1 MLGHPHRRLDE
12 GDMRAP
18 EAGQG
23 PGSEAKRLRR
33 ITWACSRRPSTA
45 ADTAFSRRSVHR
57 WVSGEPA
64 TSRCP
69 CVSGCPSPKRRRDPL
84 RWEPFFAR
92 DRRPC
97 GTEFIGGNHVW
108 TDLGL
113 RWITVGREN
122 STGRG
127 VRIRGLA
134 GRLRCSTDVSMVET
148 TDFAKRHN
156 PAGLRPFDAPPVGR
170 VLVEREMRACAV
182 IVREVRG

>member
-1 MLGHPHRRLDE
+1 MLGRPHRRLDE

-33 ITWACSRRPSTA
+33 ITWACSRRPSAA

-97 GTEFIGGNHVW
+97 GTEFIGAITCGRISVSG
-108 TDLGL
+108 GL
-113 RWITVGREN
+113 RWEERTVRVVACG
-122 STGRG
+122 SGGWPG
-127 VRIRGLA
+127 VYAARRN
-134 GRLRCSTDVSMVET
+134 VSMVET

-156 PAGLRPFDAPPVGR
+156 PAGLRPF
-170 VLVEREMRACAV
+170 
-182 IVREVRG
+182 

>member
-33 ITWACSRRPSTA
+33 ITSACSRRPSAA

-57 WVSGEPA
+57 WVRGEPA

-97 GTEFIGGNHVW
+97 GTEFIGAITCGRISVSG
-108 TDLGL
+108 GL
-113 RWITVGREN
+113 RWEERTVRVVACGSGGWPGVYAARRTYRWWRPPTSRSGTTLPASGP
-122 STGRG
+122 STRLPWGASLSSERC
-127 VRIRGLA
+127 VR
-134 GRLRCSTDVSMVET
+134 
-148 TDFAKRHN
+148 
-156 PAGLRPFDAPPVGR
+156 
-170 VLVEREMRACAV
+170 
-182 IVREVRG
+182 VR